1 MKDQY
6 FGDVNDFRKYGL
18 LRALAVSGGLRLGV
32 CWMLTE
38 GDNRTD
44 GNLLGYLTKP
54 KEFRHRDPQLFDWLK
69 QVIAVEKDR
78 RTARIEGA
86 ALLGA
91 AVFQSKILNDRH
103 SDRLEYFSDCA
114 DRLAC
119 CDLIF
124 FDPDMGLE
132 VSKPRGRKLSCQYLY
147 WDEAKATFETGASVL
162 IYQHFPRQKRE
173 EYIPGI
179 AQQLKERTGAAAVF
193 SFRSPHV
200 LFMLAAQD
208 RHVDAFRSRTHV
220 IESGW
225 KGHIAVR
232 EH

>member
-18 LRALAVSGGLRLGV
+18 LRALAVSVGLRLGV

-38 GDNRTD
+38 ADNRTD
-44 GNLLGYLTKP
+44 GNLLGYLNKP
-54 KEFRHRDPQLFDWLK
+54 KDFRHRDPELFDWLR
-69 QVIAVEKDR
+69 QVVTVEQDR

-86 ALLGA
+86 DLLGA
-91 AVFQSKILNDRH
+91 AAFHSKILTDRRNDR
-103 SDRLEYFSDCA
+103 SEYFSDCS

-119 CDLIF
+119 CDLVF

-132 VSKPRGRKLSCQYLY
+132 VSKPRRRKLSCQYLY
-147 WDEAKATFETGASVL
+147 WDEVQATFDAGSSVL

-179 AQQLKERTGAAAVF
+179 AQQLKERTGAPAVF
-193 SFRSPHV
+193 SFHTPHV
-200 LFMLAAQD
+200 LFILAAQE
-208 RHVDAFRSRTHV
+208 RHLKSFRIRKPV
-220 IESGW
+220 IESCW
-225 KGHIAVR
+225 KDHIAVA

>member
-1 MKDQY
+1 LKDQY

-18 LRALAVSGGLRLGV
+18 LRALAVSEGLRLGV

-38 GDNRTD
+38 GDKRTD
-44 GNLLGYLTKP
+44 GNLLGYLSKP
-54 KEFRHRDPQLFDWLK
+54 KEFRHRDPELFDWLR
-69 QVIAVEKDR
+69 QIVAVEQDR

-86 ALLGA
+86 DLLGA
-91 AVFQSKILNDRH
+91 AVFQSRILTDRRG
-103 SDRLEYFSDCA
+103 DRLEYFSDCSA
-114 DRLAC
+114 RLAG
-119 CDLIF
+119 CDLVF

-147 WDEAKATFETGASVL
+147 WDEVQATFDAGSSVL

-179 AQQLKERTGAAAVF
+179 AQQLKERTGAPTVF
-193 SFRSPHV
+193 SFHTPHV
-200 LFMLAAQD
+200 LFILAVQE
-208 RHVDAFRSRTHV
+208 RHSNSVRIRKPV

-225 KGHIAVR
+225 KDQIAVA

>member
-1 MKDQY
+1 LKDQY

-18 LRALAVSGGLRLGV
+18 LRALTVSGCLQLGV

-44 GNLLGYLTKP
+44 GNLLGYLRKP
-54 KEFRHRDPQLFDWLK
+54 KEFRHRDPELFDWLK
-69 QVIAVEKDR
+69 QVVAGEKDR
-78 RTARIEGA
+78 RTVRIEGT
-86 ALLGA
+86 ALLGV
-91 AVFQSKILNDRH
+91 AVFQSKMLNDRR

-114 DRLAC
+114 DTLAC

-147 WDEAKATFETGASVL
+147 WDEVQATFKAGASVL

-173 EYIPGI
+173 EYIDRI
-179 AQQLKERTGAAAVF
+179 TRQLKGRTGAMAVF
-193 SFRSPHV
+193 SFRTPHV
-200 LFMLAAQD
+200 LFILAAQN
-208 RHVDAFRSRTHV
+208 RHVDLYRARTPV
-220 IESGW
+220 IESDW
-225 KGHIAVR
+225 QDHIAVT